1 MKKLLAIA
9 GLVGLFA
16 AAAIAASPIQLGG
29 SIFPLTL
36 ISQAANNSVDEFNQL
51 EILINAQ
58 VMPISGPQATI
69 NTQGITFSNAANGNP
84 LMLDFYQDI
93 AVSTNTTVNNSTTRG
108 LQFLTAQTSRTIYP
122 GIPVV
127 TVSGTASAAT
137 NLTILCS
144 PSARVV
150 ATYVVSNLIST
161 VPNFPIS
168 AGTGQGNSVGVA
180 MASGC
185 ASGDGVNI
193 STGGSA
199 LATTTDVFINMPY
212 TVQ

>member
-1 MKKLLAIA
+1 MKKFLAGIGLVTMLLAA
-9 GLVGLFA
+9 V
-16 AAAIAASPIQLGG
+16 AASPIQLGG

-36 ISQAANNSVDEFNQL
+36 INSPANNSVDEFNQL
-51 EILINAQ
+51 EQLIAAQ
-58 VMPISGPQATI
+58 VMPVSGPQSYV
-69 NTQGITFSNAANGNP
+69 NTQGINFSTAANGNP
-84 LMLDFYQDI
+84 LLLTTYQDI
-93 AVSTNTTVNNSTTRG
+93 PVSTNTTVNNSTTRG
-108 LQFLTAQTSRTIYP
+108 YQFLTAQTSRTIYP

-161 VPNFPIS
+161 VPNYPIS
-168 AGTGQGNSVGVA
+168 AGTGQGNSSGVA

-185 ASGDGVNI
+185 AAGDGVNI